1 VVWGRVAG
9 VLVGRADS
17 RERKPESGRRLL
29 AATVA
34 AVCAAIDLGLKAGLE
49 ASLHH
54 PRPISVVLLTV
65 ALAVALIALVPRL
78 PSRTASFAA
87 GLGAGGAA
95 GNAIAA
101 MAWSGGVPDPLT
113 FTLGGAGLAFN
124 LADVLALAGT
134 LMLLA
139 AAAAYVIRH
148 PGSLREPL

>member
-1 VVWGRVAG
+1 
-9 VLVGRADS
+9 VLIGRADR
-17 RERKPESGRRLL
+17 RERKPENRRRLL
-29 AATVA
+29 AAAVA
-34 AVCAAIDLGLKAGLE
+34 AVCAAIDLGLKAGLD

-54 PRPISVVLLTV
+54 PRPIALVLLTA

-78 PSRTASFAA
+78 PSRAASLAA

-101 MAWSGGVPDPLT
+101 IAWSGGVPDPLT
-113 FTLGGAGLAFN
+113 LTLGGAGLAFN

-134 LMLLA
+134 LLLLG

-148 PGSLREPL
+148 PGSLREQL